1 MMTKIL
7 IADDHE
13 AIRKGVRL
21 MLQAEF
27 PGAEF
32 GEAANAAEVFKLVRE
47 QKWDVL
53 IMDMDMPGRNGLDAL
68 KQLKDDNL
76 AVRTLIFSMHP
87 EGQVAV
93 RALKAGA
100 YGYLAKDAAD
110 GELCKAIHTILAGK
124 KYITPS
130 VAELMAAQLENPT
143 NKAPH
148 ELLSDREYQTL
159 LLFASGKTV
168 SQIAGELAL
177 SVPTISTYRAR
188 ILEKMG
194 MRNNAELTA
203 YALRN
208 NLV

>member
-1 MMTKIL
+1 MVSIL
-7 IADDHE
+7 IADDHPT
-13 AIRKGVRL
+13 IRKGVKL
-21 MLQAEF
+21 TLQSEFAEI
-27 PGAEF
+27 EF
-32 GEAANAAEVFKLVRE
+32 GEASNANEVFKE
-47 QKWDVL
+47 IQQKKWDVL

-68 KQLKDDNL
+68 KQLKDEK
-76 AVRTLIFSMHP
+76 AEVRTLIFSMHP
-87 EGQVAV
+87 EGQIAV

-100 YGYLAKDAAD
+100 FGYLAKDAPE
-110 GELCKAIHTILAGK
+110 GELGKAVRSLLAGK
-124 KYITPS
+124 KYITPA
-130 VAELMAAQLENPT
+130 VAEQMAAQLENPF

-168 SQIAGELAL
+168 SQVADELSL

-194 MRNNAELTA
+194 MKNNAELTS

>member
-1 MMTKIL
+1 MIRIL
-7 IADDHE
+7 IADDHPT
-13 AIRKGVRL
+13 IRKGVKL
-21 MLQAEF
+21 TLQTEF
-27 PGAEF
+27 ADIEF
-32 GEAANAAEVFKLVRE
+32 GEASNANEVFKE
-47 QKWDVL
+47 IQQKKWDVL

-68 KQLKDDNL
+68 KQLKDEKAD
-76 AVRTLIFSMHP
+76 VRTLIFSMHP
-87 EGQVAV
+87 EGQIAV

-100 YGYLAKDAAD
+100 YGYLAKDAPD
-110 GELCKAIHTILAGK
+110 GELGKAVRSLMNGK
-124 KYITPS
+124 KYITPA
-130 VAELMAAQLENPT
+130 VAEQMAAQLENPS

-168 SQIAGELAL
+168 SQVADELSL

-188 ILEKMG
+188 ILDKMG
-194 MRNNAELTA
+194 MKNNAELTS

>member
-1 MMTKIL
+1 MTRIL
-7 IADDHE
+7 IADDHS

-27 PGAEF
+27 PDAEF
-32 GEAANAAEVFKLVRE
+32 GEAANAAEVLKLARE

-68 KQLKDDNL
+68 RQLKDENL
-76 AVRTLIFSMHP
+76 AIRTLIFSMHP

-100 YGYLAKDAAD
+100 YGFLSKDAAD
-110 GELCKAIHTILAGK
+110 GELCRAIHMILAGK
-124 KYITPS
+124 KFITANA
-130 VAELMAAQLENPT
+130 AELMAAQLENPT

-159 LLFASGKTV
+159 LLFAAGKTV
-168 SQIAGELAL
+168 SQIAQELSL

-188 ILEKMG
+188 ILEKMA
-194 MRNNAELTA
+194 MKNNAELTS
-203 YALRN
+203 YALKN

>member
-1 MMTKIL
+1 MIKIL
-7 IADDHE
+7 IADDHP

-21 MLQAEF
+21 ILQAEH

-32 GEAANAAEVFKLVRE
+32 GEASNASEVFRLLRE
-47 QKWDVL
+47 KRWDIL

-68 KQLKDDNL
+68 KQIKEEKIDIK
-76 AVRTLIFSMHP
+76 TLIFSMHP

-100 YGYLAKDAAD
+100 QGYLGKDAPD
-110 GELCKAIHTILAGK
+110 GELARAVQTLLAGK
-124 KYITPS
+124 RYITPE
-130 VAELMAAQLENPT
+130 VAEQMAAQLENPGD
-143 NKAPH
+143 KAPH

-168 SQIAGELAL
+168 SQIAEELSL

-194 MRNNAELTA
+194 MKNNAELTS
-203 YALRN
+203 YAVRN
-208 NLV
+208 KLV

>member
-1 MMTKIL
+1 MIRVL
-7 IADDHE
+7 IADDHP
-13 AIRKGVRL
+13 AIRKGVKL
-21 MLQAEF
+21 ILQAEF
-27 PGAEF
+27 TEIEF
-32 GEAANAAEVFKLVRE
+32 GEASDTSEVFKSIQQ

-68 KQLKDDNL
+68 KQLKDEKADIK
-76 AVRTLIFSMHP
+76 TLIFSMHP
-87 EGQVAV
+87 EGQIAV
-93 RALKAGA
+93 RALRAGA
-100 YGYLAKDAAD
+100 QGYLAKDAAD
-110 GELCKAIHTILAGK
+110 GELAKAIRTILSGK
-124 KYITPS
+124 KYITPG
-130 VAELMAAQLENPT
+130 VAEQMANQLENPE

-168 SQIAGELAL
+168 SQIAEELSL
-177 SVPTISTYRAR
+177 SIPTISTYRAR

-194 MRNNAELTA
+194 MKNNAELTR